1 MCWSGWGWG
10 RSSTSTTIIAVSTTG
25 DNSGSVGLV
34 GDGVVEV
41 LLQLFLLFILLVTM
55 VGLLVG
61 LE

>member
-10 RSSTSTTIIAVSTTG
+10 STTTTTIIAVSTTG
-25 DNSGSVGLV
+25 DNSGYTGLV

-41 LLQLFLLFILLVTM
+41 FLQLLLLFLLLVTI
-55 VGLLVG
+55 VGLRVW